1 VKGMVI
7 YYSFSGSTAM
17 FAKRLAAEKG
27 WTVKQVTEKK
37 KRTVFG
43 TFIKGTKEARRRRE
57 AEIARFK
64 PDWSGIQAVA
74 VACPIWG
81 GYPAPAFNSIIKLVP
96 KKLPI
101 ELYFVSGSGSSA
113 ASRAETEQL
122 LKDEGYNIVGYTDVM
137 TKSIAPA
144 PTAKQKVEEAKEEI
158 KEAVA
163 ELKEEAAEAV
173 SEIKEEIAEA
183 VEELKDND

>member
-1 VKGMVI
+1 MKGVVI

-17 FAKRLAAEKG
+17 FAKILAKQNG
-27 WTVKQVTEKK
+27 WTVVPVTEKK

-43 TFIKGTKEARRRRE
+43 TFIKGTRQARKREE
-57 AEIARFK
+57 AELNRVK
-64 PDWSGIQAVA
+64 LDWSGIQKVA

-113 ASRAETEQL
+113 ASRAATEQL
-122 LKDEGYNIVGYTDVM
+122 LKDEGYNIVSYSDIM
-137 TKSIAPA
+137 TKSIGGVK
-144 PTAKQKVEEAKEEI
+144 TTEQKVKDAAK
-158 KEAVA
+158 

-173 SEIKEEIAEA
+173 EDIKEEIAEA
-183 VEELKDND
+183 VEELTDKD